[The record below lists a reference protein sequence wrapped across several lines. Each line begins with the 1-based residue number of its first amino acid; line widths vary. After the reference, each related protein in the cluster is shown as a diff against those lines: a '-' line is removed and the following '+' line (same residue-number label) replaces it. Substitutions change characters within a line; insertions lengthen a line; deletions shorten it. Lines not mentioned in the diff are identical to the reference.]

1 MKENGYIWYCTLHTA
16 CTISAVFNNVHDM
29 KNPQY
34 VFAQCYFNIIDI
46 SLDIAFIFSV
56 FISVYFVLAKN
67 LN

>member
-1 MKENGYIWYCTLHTA
+1 MKENGYIWYCTLQTA
-16 CTISAVFNNVHDM
+16 CTITAVFNNFRGM

-34 VFAQCYFNIIDI
+34 LFAQCYFNIIDI